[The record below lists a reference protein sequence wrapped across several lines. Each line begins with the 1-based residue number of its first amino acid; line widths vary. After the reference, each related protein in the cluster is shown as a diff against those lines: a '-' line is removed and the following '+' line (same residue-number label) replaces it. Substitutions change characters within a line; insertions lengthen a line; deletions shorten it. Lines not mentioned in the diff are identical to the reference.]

1 MVNVGLRREMYETE
15 VEYKRGGG
23 RKLEGQI
30 KKKRGRR
37 SRWFNEERNK
47 ERIKAA
53 KNIFLQL

>member
-30 KKKRGRR
+30 KKK
-37 SRWFNEERNK
+37 EEEGPDGLMKK
-47 ERIKAA
+47 EIK
-53 KNIFLQL
+53 KG